1 MKTAALVATV
11 SMASAATAAR
21 VQSTEYTFLGDLLPT
36 YTKSLGYAPY
46 QVNKRWYENGF
57 NQYVMQDGKKVVR
70 HFAHGVFTHAP
81 ADVQYHLEGK
91 YSQFSACVGLDAYA
105 GANVASCASH
115 DGVVFKVAVDGKP
128 VWSVKKR
135 MGEVRTCFNIALE
148 VVDPSKNAQTLSLGV
163 DKLQN
168 SDCDEAE
175 WTDAKLFEDPV
186 VDCQQ
191 LGSLVPSFTSV
202 GWGSYWVNRRWHM
215 NGFEIAGAKYSSGVF
230 AHAPSR
236 IIYPLHG
243 KFDTF
248 STCVGLDDGV
258 KEDNYSSK
266 DCGEVAFKVMVDGK
280 QQSLGSHGAEV
291 VMKGQQPVE
300 CFAVKVT
307 GAKRLELVV
316 DHMQDSKCDE
326 SEWVNAN
333 VCREAP
339 KSIDCQVSSFT
350 EWNACSKTC
359 GTGYQTRTRTETKAA
374 AWGGKSCPTLQETR
388 ACQTESCPIDCI
400 ESKWSEWVQCSATCG
415 GGSSFR
421 YRSEDR
427 SSAFGGKGCGVLQEK
442 KVCNTLKCPID
453 CQVTDWSNWDACS
466 LECGGGYQWQRRTV
480 IVSDSNNGKGCP
492 VLSQKRL
499 CNDHPCRIDCDMTDW
514 STWSDC
520 SVKCGG
526 GTQKRTR
533 TMTRMSQ
540 HGGKSCP
547 PDREDRACNISECP
561 IDCELS
567 QWGDFPDCS
576 STCGGGRQT
585 RYRSIEVTSAFGGSA
600 CEALTDPQTCNKAAC
615 PVDCLMGSWG
625 PWQKCDKACGGG
637 QEQRFR
643 NIDTDA
649 LEGGK
654 KCGDTSQS
662 RPCNVHE
669 CPVDCDDKGFGAWET
684 CTKSCG
690 NGVQVRRRTVIQ
702 AKYGG
707 KACPPLQMRQEQSC
721 NTQGCPLDCKV
732 SSWSPWSTCDKLCGS
747 GTMWRTRAH
756 LNDPAFGGKTCPGL
770 RQERKCNKHAC
781 AVDCV
786 LTPFTPW
793 SKCDRD
799 CGGGKQSRT
808 AEITTAAQHGG
819 RCPALK
825 QTRSCN
831 TNACPLDCLVSG
843 WSAPSACST
852 TCADKVDLG
861 RVTHQRFIRR
871 QPLNGGKACPPLFE
885 QRACSGVRPKCP
897 VNCKVGPWSAFGK
910 CSNDCGGGV
919 ATSTREI
926 TTAPENNGTACPSEL
941 KRTQPCN
948 ARPCPINCIVTDF
961 SNWSTC
967 SRSCGRG
974 VSTRKR
980 DIVSRGKNGGVLADN
995 ACPARVEVRECEMK
1009 KCPVHCELSQW
1020 GSFTECSKSC
1030 GNGFHFRER
1039 EITTMPS
1046 DGGAGCPSIK
1056 DVRFC
1061 ATRPCSDFETPTWQ
1075 PYVRTAEQ
1083 VVISDNAPGSDYQD
1097 HLGRLAPTPAP
1108 TVRVFLPTPAP
1119 TVYVAKK
1126 DCQLSPTRTV
1136 AHGWAGAGY
1145 GDQFC
1150 NLVRCD
1156 DGVLKGENARNCLAP
1171 FRHRGTKCTTI
1182 TCKFQYSYEAK
1193 RELMKVTHEN
1203 GAGSEQEGNHHCAYN
1218 MATGKCRCRCYQSS
1232 DAAGRPVILQWG
1244 ADTGAES
1251 AE

>member
-1 MKTAALVATV
+1 
-11 SMASAATAAR
+11 
-21 VQSTEYTFLGDLLPT
+21 
-36 YTKSLGYAPY
+36 
-46 QVNKRWYENGF
+46 
-57 NQYVMQDGKKVVR
+57 
-70 HFAHGVFTHAP
+70 
-81 ADVQYHLEGK
+81 
-91 YSQFSACVGLDAYA
+91 
-105 GANVASCASH
+105 
-115 DGVVFKVAVDGKP
+115 
-128 VWSVKKR
+128 
-135 MGEVRTCFNIALE
+135 
-148 VVDPSKNAQTLSLGV
+148 
-163 DKLQN
+163 
-168 SDCDEAE
+168 
-175 WTDAKLFEDPV
+175 
-186 VDCQQ
+186 
-191 LGSLVPSFTSV
+191 
-202 GWGSYWVNRRWHM
+202 
-215 NGFEIAGAKYSSGVF
+215 
-230 AHAPSR
+230 
-236 IIYPLHG
+236 
-243 KFDTF
+243 
-248 STCVGLDDGV
+248 
-258 KEDNYSSK
+258 
-266 DCGEVAFKVMVDGK
+266 
-280 QQSLGSHGAEV
+280 
-291 VMKGQQPVE
+291 
-300 CFAVKVT
+300 
-307 GAKRLELVV
+307 
-316 DHMQDSKCDE
+316 
-326 SEWVNAN
+326 
-333 VCREAP
+333 
-339 KSIDCQVSSFT
+339 
-350 EWNACSKTC
+350 
-359 GTGYQTRTRTETKAA
+359 
-374 AWGGKSCPTLQETR
+374 
-388 ACQTESCPIDCI
+388 
-400 ESKWSEWVQCSATCG
+400 
-415 GGSSFR
+415 
-421 YRSEDR
+421 
-427 SSAFGGKGCGVLQEK
+427 
-442 KVCNTLKCPID
+442 
-453 CQVTDWSNWDACS
+453 
-466 LECGGGYQWQRRTV
+466 
-480 IVSDSNNGKGCP
+480 
-492 VLSQKRL
+492 
-499 CNDHPCRIDCDMTDW
+499 
-514 STWSDC
+514 
-520 SVKCGG
+520 
-526 GTQKRTR
+526 
-533 TMTRMSQ
+533 
-540 HGGKSCP
+540 
-547 PDREDRACNISECP
+547 
-561 IDCELS
+561 
-567 QWGDFPDCS
+567 
-576 STCGGGRQT
+576 
-585 RYRSIEVTSAFGGSA
+585 
-600 CEALTDPQTCNKAAC
+600 
-615 PVDCLMGSWG
+615 
-625 PWQKCDKACGGG
+625 
-637 QEQRFR
+637 
-643 NIDTDA
+643 
-649 LEGGK
+649 
-654 KCGDTSQS
+654 
-662 RPCNVHE
+662 
-669 CPVDCDDKGFGAWET
+669 
-684 CTKSCG
+684 
-690 NGVQVRRRTVIQ
+690 
-702 AKYGG
+702 
-707 KACPPLQMRQEQSC
+707 MRQ
-721 NTQGCPLDCKV
+721 L
-732 SSWSPWSTCDKLCGS
+732 
-747 GTMWRTRAH
+747 
-756 LNDPAFGGKTCPGL
+756 
-770 RQERKCNKHAC
+770 
-781 AVDCV
+781 
-786 LTPFTPW
+786 
-793 SKCDRD
+793 
-799 CGGGKQSRT
+799 
-808 AEITTAAQHGG
+808 
-819 RCPALK
+819 LK
-825 QTRSCN
+825 I
-831 TNACPLDCLVSG
+831 G
-843 WSAPSACST
+843 
-852 TCADKVDLG
+852 KVDLG